1 MVHVGSSDAGT
12 DRLGQS
18 SAGGSLA
25 PLGRPADSTTGD
37 APAFQ
42 RIPERKSQL
51 ALPPLHPGRPSD
63 RPGLRRLVDV
73 VLVASLMLQ
82 CALATMWA
90 TDSGWWSDA
99 PASDVA
105 TPVAAEAPPRSAPDP
120 GVLVRS
126 RLTARGTLV
135 VTQWL
140 TFDDVVRRLPLSV
153 DPAAIAAS
161 DDVATEVRRLR
172 VTAGGTVVPAPD
184 TTLAAGES
192 AVLDLGVPVRA
203 VRLDYVV
210 EGAVERSRMSA
221 PGRAVAD
228 LNPVHVS
235 VPGSATP
242 QVVQVSAAADGAV
255 LSMACA
261 SGGDLPTPCG
271 RDARRGWSVRLPGAA
286 GQDVIASVDL
296 PRP

>member
-1 MVHVGSSDAGT
+1 VAQVSSSDAGT
-12 DRLGQS
+12 DRLDQPS
-18 SAGGSLA
+18 PGGSVA
-25 PLGRPADSTTGD
+25 PLGRPVDSAPGD
-37 APAFQ
+37 AHAFP
-42 RIPERKSQL
+42 RIPAVKPEF
-51 ALPPLHPGRPSD
+51 ALPPLHPGGQSD

-90 TDSGWWSDA
+90 TDSGWWSDDTA
-99 PASDVA
+99 GDVA

-126 RLTARGTLV
+126 RLTARASLV

-140 TFDDVVRRLPLSV
+140 TFDEVVGRLPLSV
-153 DPAAIAAS
+153 DPAAIGAS

-172 VTAGGTVVPAPD
+172 VTAGGAAVAAPV

-192 AVLDLGVPVRA
+192 AVLDLGVPVRTA
-203 VRLDYVV
+203 RLDYVV

-235 VPGSATP
+235 VPGSVTP
-242 QVVQVSAAADGAV
+242 QVLQVSAAADGAV

-271 RDARRGWSVRLPGAA
+271 RDARRGWSVRLPDAV